1 MKKILNNKYIHIPLF
16 VMLFTF
22 IAYMVSDI
30 YFDNDGYW
38 IIASGK
44 YIVNHGIPTKNPFT
58 FIKDLNIIIQQWPW
72 AIFCYKVYSQFGN
85 LGLYICTLLIF
96 LADVIMFSK
105 LTKLKNAN
113 VSISTLFTL
122 LIFCFSYIFIS
133 IRPTMLTVFLLISEI
148 YVLEYYKQT
157 EKKSVLGFLI
167 LISFFEI
174 NLHSAIWFFHFVF
187 MLPYIVPP
195 IKNPFVKFKEDDMKR
210 KPLFFTMIP
219 MFLVGF
225 LNPYGIKGM
234 LYIVYSFGNQLKNAG
249 ISELECWTLKSFYG
263 LIIIITIL
271 IVTYILKKKKIDSA
285 TFYLFCGTTIMGF
298 MYKRNLIYFIFG
310 LIILFIELIKDID
323 FTKINTWFEK
333 QIKYTCCYVW
343 LVIVIFCILFGK
355 SMIHT
360 VLINPEEMNVH
371 PVKCVQ
377 YLDNKNVD
385 KQTTKIYTE
394 FNSGGYF
401 EFKDYHCFIDARP
414 ELYFKKLN
422 KKQEVFKDYD
432 TLQITSNIS
441 KLEKILQKY
450 QFDYLCVSVNT
461 NLDTY
466 LKLKNNYKI
475 VQKDKKTGFNLY
487 QKIN

>member
-1 MKKILNNKYIHIPLF
+1 
-16 VMLFTF
+16 
-22 IAYMVSDI
+22 
-30 YFDNDGYW
+30 
-38 IIASGK
+38 
-44 YIVNHGIPTKNPFT
+44 
-58 FIKDLNIIIQQWPW
+58 
-72 AIFCYKVYSQFGN
+72 
-85 LGLYICTLLIF
+85 
-96 LADVIMFSK
+96 
-105 LTKLKNAN
+105 
-113 VSISTLFTL
+113 
-122 LIFCFSYIFIS
+122 
-133 IRPTMLTVFLLISEI
+133 
-148 YVLEYYKQT
+148 
-157 EKKSVLGFLI
+157 
-167 LISFFEI
+167 
-174 NLHSAIWFFHFVF
+174 
-187 MLPYIVPP
+187 
-195 IKNPFVKFKEDDMKR
+195 
-210 KPLFFTMIP
+210 
-219 MFLVGF
+219 
-225 LNPYGIKGM
+225 
-234 LYIVYSFGNQLKNAG
+234 
-249 ISELECWTLKSFYG
+249 
-263 LIIIITIL
+263 
-271 IVTYILKKKKIDSA
+271 
-285 TFYLFCGTTIMGF
+285 
-298 MYKRNLIYFIFG
+298 
-310 LIILFIELIKDID
+310 
-323 FTKINTWFEK
+323 
-333 QIKYTCCYVW
+333 
-343 LVIVIFCILFGK
+343 
-355 SMIHT
+355 MIHT